1 MASFGQVRRWF
12 EGLIADRS
20 APISTSVNITT
31 TAALQGNYLRVGV
44 STISATGAYAPATH
58 GGFVRCDATAG
69 AVAIT
74 LPTASSWT
82 GLQVTF
88 EKIDAEANNVTVA
101 TVEGGTVTLTGV
113 NDSVTVISD
122 GVVWRNIGSST

>member
-12 EGLIADRS
+12 EGLIANRS
-20 APISTSVNITT
+20 APLSTSVDIVT
-31 TAALQGNYLRVGV
+31 TANVQANALRVGV
-44 STISATGAYAPATH
+44 STIAATGNYAPATH

-88 EKIDAEANNVTVA
+88 EKVDAVANNVTVA

-113 NDSVTVISD
+113 HDSVTVISD
-122 GVVWRNIGSST
+122 GLVWRNIGSST